1 MLLNFT
7 EVIEAI
13 NEADKIKIVY
23 NQEPAAYSAASAL
36 WWLKKAGKDVKF
48 KSFRRSCLPN
58 DVNIDMDD
66 FDLVLFIG
74 IHRIP
79 NEYLHDPRTIK
90 IIDSFSFEAFSNYCK
105 VYIVNSKNF
114 NKTQTLSH
122 AHFAYEVLREFEIE
136 TPKGLDILLMVG
148 DRDDNREIGMTP
160 FQKELMEKHADRN
173 LIEAPNFIK
182 KFGKYKIFN
191 CPTFLIFFDYLEYID
206 FNYDISEDEFEP
218 LDKKVKVE
226 DFISEFNLPNEKLAS
241 KLEDL
246 FYDQDVTKRISE
258 IFDFEISNY
267 ELIYAPMYNNT
278 TLDEMLIA
286 LGYFLVK
293 KMNKDNSWA
302 PNKLSFWE
310 RSNIG
315 GLLDGSVKKL
325 SESTIKNIVKY
336 KEGDIRSIKIG
347 DISFFG
353 TKDPHLGGKWSWFPF
368 FNWNSFLAEYNYDGE
383 RTEFMVYSKS
393 KLHAGAISSL
403 VAKSRLEIFKSSRGY
418 GSGEFFKGAFFRWG
432 QAKAH
437 TLIYTIKDLVEL
449 NENYLP
455 SLNFYLS
462 YDSTLNGNPYALLI
476 KDENGNLIKANL
488 YYPHGKN
495 QYEVTQQELDEFL
508 RNYNATVLDFTK

>member
-7 EVIEAI
+7 EVVEAI
-13 NEADKIKIVY
+13 NEADKIKIFY

-36 WWLKKAGKDVKF
+36 WWLKKAGKVVKF
-48 KSFRRSCLPN
+48 KSFKSSCLPN
-58 DVNIDMDD
+58 DVNIVVDD

-79 NEYLHDPRTIK
+79 NKYLHDPKVIK
-90 IIDSFSFEAFSNYCK
+90 INDSFSFEAFSNYCK

-122 AHFAYEVLREFEIE
+122 AHFAYEVLREFEID
-136 TPKGLDILLMVG
+136 TPKALDILLMVG

-160 FQKELMEKHADRN
+160 FQKELMEKNASRN
-173 LIEAPNFIK
+173 LVEAPNFVNQ
-182 KFGKYKIFN
+182 FGKYKIFSY
-191 CPTFLIFFDYLEYID
+191 PTFLIFFDYPNYID
-206 FNYDISEDEFEP
+206 FNYDITDELKP

-246 FYDQDVTKRISE
+246 FYDQDVTKRIDE

-267 ELIYAPMYNNT
+267 ELIYAPMYNNL
-278 TLDEMLIA
+278 TLDEMLVA
-286 LGYFLVK
+286 LRYFLTR
-293 KMNKDNSWA
+293 KMNKNNFWA
-302 PNKLSFWE
+302 PNKLNFWE
-310 RSNIG
+310 RSNII
-315 GLLDGSVKKL
+315 GLLYNSVKKL
-325 SESTIKNIVKY
+325 SESTVKDIVNY
-336 KEGDIRSIKIG
+336 KESTIYSMKIG
-347 DISFFG
+347 NISFFS
-353 TKDPHLGGKWSWFPF
+353 TKDSHLGGKWNWLPF
-368 FNWNSFLAEYNYDGE
+368 FNWNSILAEYNYDGG

-403 VAKSRLEIFKSSRGY
+403 VAKSRLKIFRSSRGY

-432 QAKAH
+432 HAKIH
-437 TLIYTIKDLVEL
+437 TLIYTIKDIVAL
-449 NENYLP
+449 NENCLP

-495 QYEVTQQELDEFL
+495 LYEVTQQQLDEFL
-508 RNYNATVLDFTK
+508 RNYNATVLNFTK